1 MEFAIAAVFI
11 ALLAGALTLNVLSLP
26 ANWVVLVL
34 LGLWKLLHPAPT
46 GMDTMFFVIVIGAA
60 LVGEVL
66 EFLTQ
71 TVGAKRYGST
81 GKGNLGGI
89 IGAIAGALLGAPFL
103 FGLGAL
109 FGALGGAW
117 AGCYL
122 LEIGH
127 GRSRSEAA
135 QAAKG
140 AMMGRFLGLVL
151 KTGIGAGMVIY
162 AAPRIWP
169 G

>member
-1 MEFAIAAVFI
+1 MDYALAGVFI
-11 ALLAGALTLNVLSLP
+11 ALLTGALTLNVLSLP
-26 ANWVVLVL
+26 ANWLILAL
-34 LGLWKLLHPAPT
+34 LGLWRLFHPQAPDMGT
-46 GMDTMFFVIVIGAA
+46 LFFVLVVGAA
-60 LVGEVL
+60 AVGEAL
-66 EFLTQ
+66 EFATQ
-71 TVGAKRYGST
+71 TMGAKRYGSS

-89 IGAIAGALLGAPFL
+89 IGAIAGAILGAPFL

-109 FGALGGAW
+109 FGALAGAW
-117 AGCYL
+117 TGCYL

-127 GRSRSEAA
+127 GRSRTEAA
-135 QAAKG
+135 HAAKG

-151 KTGIGAGMVIY
+151 KTGVGAGIVIY